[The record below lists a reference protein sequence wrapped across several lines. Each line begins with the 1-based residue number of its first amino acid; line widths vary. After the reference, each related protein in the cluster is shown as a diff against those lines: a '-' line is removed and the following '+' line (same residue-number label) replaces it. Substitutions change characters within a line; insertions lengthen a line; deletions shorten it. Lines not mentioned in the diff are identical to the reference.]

1 MSIPLLFISSNPSGI
16 SPPLDL
22 DEEYRVIVEENARR
36 NHVFDPRPML
46 AARVEDIRNGIQDQN
61 PVIVHFAGHGQRG
74 ERQREGCGVSSSAM
88 LMRDVSLPTHADHGC
103 AGDGG
108 LFMRAADGSA
118 RLVTE
123 SAIGE
128 LFRLLRGTVRLVVL
142 NACHS
147 DSFADAILPYVD
159 CVIGSVKAISDPAA
173 IAFVRGFYAAL
184 GRGSSVKL
192 AVGLGRWEIS
202 SNNLNGADL
211 LVLRC
216 RDGFDPERMVFCAG
230 TSTRKP
236 AGPRPSPV
244 HESSPGGLQMV
255 SMSDEE
261 MAAVEHDEGAG
272 IGALRTELGMLPL
285 VAMELD
291 ARVIGVNAS
300 SELTQTFVNTM
311 GTAIEA
317 TYIFPLPERAAVRA
331 FRMEVAGRVIDG
343 VVEERAAALAHY
355 DLMMRVGHRA
365 AIAEQE
371 RPGVFTLQ
379 VGNLMPGETAKVRL
393 SLVGALPVDDGEVTF
408 RFPLVVAPRYIPG
421 QPLGGDQAG
430 LGTAPDTDLVP
441 DASRISPPVLL
452 AGWPNPIRLGLR
464 VTLEDRGIHE
474 IVSSLHAV
482 TVVNLDAHVIEVR
495 PGERLD
501 RDFILRWRIDPEPGG
516 GVGLRGHLVCSDD
529 ADGAAG
535 TFMLTLV
542 PPSAI
547 TVDARPRDV
556 VFVID
561 RSGSMR
567 GWKMAAARR
576 ATARIIATLTPSDRF
591 CVLVFDNA
599 LEFHPAPQLLAASDR
614 NRARAI
620 DALTRVEA
628 RGGTEMVNP
637 LRCAMRLVADGTADR
652 ERAIVL
658 ITDGQIGNED
668 HALREIE
675 PGLRGI
681 RLFAIGIDQAVNAGF
696 LFQLADA
703 GGGLCELVESEDRLD
718 AVMSRIQR
726 RIGMPVATD
735 LALRGAGLDI
745 DATMTA
751 PSRLPDIYA
760 GVPVTILGRYRGR
773 ASADASIKLEGTA
786 FGEPLM
792 LALARADASDP
803 GHWLAASWAHAAIR
817 DREDRYAAAAGRSD
831 ELESEIVMLSK
842 RFGILSRFTA
852 FLAIDRS
859 QIANAG
865 SYIRQLIHPVDGVNR
880 TLCQDLRVAEFNDLA
895 AGGNG
900 LEFPGCQTLG
910 ARSLSG
916 GAGAAAAY
924 DLETFGEAPI
934 YELVESASAAGPDNA
949 LTPGDRIAGPSDT
962 DTRSVHL
969 VQLAK
974 LAQELDTEARGVA
987 DASAIGHL
995 CEQLGNWIA
1004 QLRRSGSDDLLADAI
1019 EELAQRLSAALATP
1033 TFATEAIAIADVLA
1047 RFGDGAMPV
1056 RARRASR
1063 SGYWKRR

>member
-1 MSIPLLFISSNPSGI
+1 
-16 SPPLDL
+16 
-22 DEEYRVIVEENARR
+22 
-36 NHVFDPRPML
+36 
-46 AARVEDIRNGIQDQN
+46 
-61 PVIVHFAGHGQRG
+61 
-74 ERQREGCGVSSSAM
+74 
-88 LMRDVSLPTHADHGC
+88 
-103 AGDGG
+103 
-108 LFMRAADGSA
+108 MRAADGSA

-123 SAIGE
+123 SSIGE
-128 LFRLLRGTVRLVVL
+128 LFRLLRGSVRLVVL

-159 CVIGSVKAISDPAA
+159 CVVGSTKAISDPAA

-192 AVGLGRWEIS
+192 ALGLGRWEIS
-202 SNNLNGADL
+202 SNNLSGADL

-216 RDGFDPERMVFCAG
+216 RDGVAPEAMVLCAG
-230 TSTRKP
+230 ASTRNTV
-236 AGPRPSPV
+236 GPRQPRV
-244 HESSPGGLQMV
+244 HENPTGELQTV
-255 SMSDEE
+255 SISDEQT
-261 MAAVEHDEGAG
+261 ATLEHDDGAG
-272 IGALRTELGMLPL
+272 FGALRTELGMLPL

-291 ARVIGVNAS
+291 ARVVGVRAS
-300 SELTQTFVNTM
+300 SDLTQTFVNTL

-331 FRMEVAGRVIDG
+331 FRMEVAGRIIDG
-343 VVEERAAALAHY
+343 VVEERADALAHY
-355 DLMMRVGHRA
+355 DLVTRVGHRA

-393 SLVGALPVDDGEVTF
+393 SLVGPLPVDDDEVTF
-408 RFPLVVAPRYIPG
+408 RFPLVIAPRYIPG
-421 QPLGGDQAG
+421 RPLGGDQAG
-430 LGTAPDTDLVP
+430 LGTAPDTDVVP

-452 AGWPNPIRLGLR
+452 AGWPNPIRLSLR

-474 IVSSLHAV
+474 LTSSLHAV
-482 TVVNLDAHVIEVR
+482 TVMHLDAHVIEVR

-516 GVGLRGHLVCSDD
+516 GLGLRGHLVCSDD
-529 ADGAAG
+529 AEGADG

-542 PPSAI
+542 PPRVI

-567 GWKMAAARR
+567 GWKMVAARR
-576 ATARIIATLTPSDRF
+576 VAARTITTLTPSDRF
-591 CVLVFDNA
+591 CVLAFDDA

-620 DALTRVEA
+620 DAMTRVEA

-637 LRCAMRLVADGTADR
+637 LRCAIRLMADGTADR

-658 ITDGQIGNED
+658 ITDGQIGND
-668 HALREIE
+668 DQALREIG
-675 PGLRGI
+675 PSLRGV

-696 LFQLADA
+696 LSQLASA

-726 RIGMPVATD
+726 RIGMPVAAD
-735 LALRGAGLDI
+735 LALRGVGLDI

-751 PSRLPDIYA
+751 PSMLPDIYA
-760 GVPVTILGRYRGR
+760 GVPVSILGRYRGR

-786 FGEPLM
+786 FGEPLT
-792 LALARADASDP
+792 LALVRADASDP
-803 GHWLAASWAHAAIR
+803 GHWLTACWAHAAIR
-817 DREDRYAAAAGRSD
+817 DREDRYTAAADRSD

-865 SYIRQLIHPVDGVNR
+865 GYIRQLVHPVDEVWREEESPDVAIRLSCSVSEWDYPPSVGNDDQRTRLGTIRRPRKSSRAPMTPMPIESTTSDAAEVDDRQTRGEEPLQQGV
-880 TLCQDLRVAEFNDLA
+880 EA
-895 AGGNG
+895 AST
-900 LEFPGCQTLG
+900 P
-910 ARSLSG
+910 
-916 GAGAAAAY
+916 Y
-924 DLETFGEAPI
+924 
-934 YELVESASAAGPDNA
+934 
-949 LTPGDRIAGPSDT
+949 PGDRDKCRSGVVGPSGI
-962 DTRSVHL
+962 SFGFL

-974 LAQELDTEARGVA
+974 LAQELNTEARGVA
-987 DASAIGHL
+987 DVGAIAQL
-995 CEQLGNWIA
+995 CEQVGDWVA
-1004 QLRRSGSDDLLADAI
+1004 QLRRTGDDDLLADAI
-1019 EELAQRLSAALATP
+1019 EVLVQRLSAALATP
-1033 TFATEAIAIADVLA
+1033 ILAAEAIAIADVLA
-1047 RFGDGAMPV
+1047 RFGDGATPV
-1056 RARRASR
+1056 RARRSSR
-1063 SGYWKRR
+1063 SRFWKRP

>member
-1 MSIPLLFISSNPSGI
+1 
-16 SPPLDL
+16 
-22 DEEYRVIVEENARR
+22 
-36 NHVFDPRPML
+36 
-46 AARVEDIRNGIQDQN
+46 
-61 PVIVHFAGHGQRG
+61 
-74 ERQREGCGVSSSAM
+74 
-88 LMRDVSLPTHADHGC
+88 
-103 AGDGG
+103 
-108 LFMRAADGSA
+108 
-118 RLVTE
+118 
-123 SAIGE
+123 
-128 LFRLLRGTVRLVVL
+128 
-142 NACHS
+142 
-147 DSFADAILPYVD
+147 
-159 CVIGSVKAISDPAA
+159 
-173 IAFVRGFYAAL
+173 
-184 GRGSSVKL
+184 
-192 AVGLGRWEIS
+192 
-202 SNNLNGADL
+202 
-211 LVLRC
+211 
-216 RDGFDPERMVFCAG
+216 
-230 TSTRKP
+230 
-236 AGPRPSPV
+236 
-244 HESSPGGLQMV
+244 
-255 SMSDEE
+255 
-261 MAAVEHDEGAG
+261 
-272 IGALRTELGMLPL
+272 
-285 VAMELD
+285 
-291 ARVIGVNAS
+291 
-300 SELTQTFVNTM
+300 
-311 GTAIEA
+311 
-317 TYIFPLPERAAVRA
+317 
-331 FRMEVAGRVIDG
+331 
-343 VVEERAAALAHY
+343 
-355 DLMMRVGHRA
+355 
-365 AIAEQE
+365 
-371 RPGVFTLQ
+371 
-379 VGNLMPGETAKVRL
+379 
-393 SLVGALPVDDGEVTF
+393 
-408 RFPLVVAPRYIPG
+408 
-421 QPLGGDQAG
+421 
-430 LGTAPDTDLVP
+430 
-441 DASRISPPVLL
+441 
-452 AGWPNPIRLGLR
+452 
-464 VTLEDRGIHE
+464 
-474 IVSSLHAV
+474 
-482 TVVNLDAHVIEVR
+482 
-495 PGERLD
+495 
-501 RDFILRWRIDPEPGG
+501 
-516 GVGLRGHLVCSDD
+516 
-529 ADGAAG
+529 
-535 TFMLTLV
+535 
-542 PPSAI
+542 
-547 TVDARPRDV
+547 
-556 VFVID
+556 
-561 RSGSMR
+561 
-567 GWKMAAARR
+567 
-576 ATARIIATLTPSDRF
+576 
-591 CVLVFDNA
+591 VLVFDNA

-726 RIGMPVATD
+726 RIGMPVATE